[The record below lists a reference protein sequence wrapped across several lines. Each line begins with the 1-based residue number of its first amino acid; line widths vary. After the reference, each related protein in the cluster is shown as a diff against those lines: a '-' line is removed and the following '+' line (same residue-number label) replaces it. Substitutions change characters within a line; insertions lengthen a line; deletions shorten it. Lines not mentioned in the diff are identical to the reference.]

1 MRIAVLDIGGTAIK
15 SGIWD
20 GEKLTDLK
28 ETGTEAAKGGEAVM
42 QNALNILHSY
52 GSFDAVGVSTAGQV
66 NTKTGSIH
74 YANENIPGYTGMK
87 IVERIEA
94 EFHVPAAAENDV
106 NAAAL
111 GEAYY
116 GAGKEFDNFICLT
129 YGTGV
134 GGAIVMDKEIYAG
147 SSFSAGYFGGVVVHP
162 EEMEQGAELSGCYEK
177 YASTTALVHKMKA
190 IDASLN
196 NGRVIFEQFERPE
209 VKITIDWWIDEIT
222 YGLVTLIHAL
232 NPAAVILGGG
242 IMAQP
247 YVTEEV
253 RKRTLAKISQG
264 FGDIQ
269 IVPAALSNT
278 AGLMGALRIASD
290 KIQNR

>member
-1 MRIAVLDIGGTAIK
+1 MRVAVLDIGGTAIK
-15 SGIWD
+15 SGVWD
-20 GEKLTDLK
+20 GERLTDLK
-28 ETGTEAAKGGEAVM
+28 ETGTDAAKGGEAVM
-42 QNALNILHSY
+42 QNALNILRSY
-52 GSFDAVGVSTAGQV
+52 GEFDAVGVSTAGQV
-66 NTKTGSIH
+66 NTEIGSIH

-87 IVERIEA
+87 IVERIEN

-116 GAGKEFDNFICLT
+116 GAGKDCDNFICLT

-134 GGAIVMDKEIYAG
+134 GGAIVLDKQIYAG

-162 EEMEQGAELSGCYEK
+162 EEMNEDAELSGCYEK
-177 YASTTALVHKMKA
+177 YASTTALVRKMSEV
-190 IDASLN
+190 DSGLN
-196 NGRVIFEQFERPE
+196 NGRAIFEAFDRPE
-209 VKITIDWWIDEIT
+209 VKAVIDWWIDEIT

-232 NPAAVILGGG
+232 NPSAVILGGG

-253 RKRTLAKISQG
+253 RTRTLAKISKG
-264 FGDIQ
+264 FGDVRIM
-269 IVPAALSNT
+269 PAALSNT
-278 AGLMGALRIASD
+278 AGLMGALKIALN
-290 KIQNR
+290 KL

>member
-15 SGIWD
+15 SGVWD
-20 GEKLTDLK
+20 GEKLIDLK
-28 ETGTEAAKGGEAVM
+28 ETATEAAKGGEAVM
-42 QNALNILHSY
+42 QNALNILHTY

-66 NTKTGSIH
+66 NTETGSIH

-87 IVERIEA
+87 IVERIEN

-116 GAGKEFDNFICLT
+116 GAGRDFNNFICLT

-134 GGAIVMDKEIYAG
+134 GGAIVMDKQIYAG

-162 EEMEQGAELSGCYEK
+162 EEMNTSAELSGCYEK
-177 YASTTALVHKMKA
+177 YASTTALVRKMSEV
-190 IDASLN
+190 DAGLN
-196 NGRVIFEQFERPE
+196 NGRAIFEAFDRPE
-209 VKITIDWWIDEIT
+209 VKAVIDWWIDEIT
-222 YGLVTLIHAL
+222 YGLVTLIHTL
-232 NPAAVILGGG
+232 NPSAVLLGGG

-253 RKRTLAKISQG
+253 RKRTLAKISKG

-269 IVPAALSNT
+269 IIPAALSNT
-278 AGLMGALRIASD
+278 AGLMGALKVALN
-290 KIQNR
+290 KM